1 MEVYKEI
8 FLGQDPIDLKIEKI
22 SKLFDSDEF
31 IPHIFFDEDFLN
43 MYIPFSTLVLNSI
56 ESNDIR
62 VFILTSLNKFTFK
75 TIQNEEFVLALNR
88 VLEEDNF
95 HNVILTLKIFASLLK
110 INIKSGNVVS
120 KSMSPKKPLSP
131 KGLSPKSPHSMKPS
145 SVSKPSPT
153 NNKSPHSTNKPLH
166 STITPSVS
174 LLDKHISVIVDLI
187 NSVFLKL
194 DNFEESTVDTT
205 FFTLSQI
212 FGYVSDVIQRQPQT
226 EKKIEGIVHR
236 TVSFFRLFLEHRRVI
251 DLTKY
256 NKSFSL
262 EMISTL
268 SKLFKIFSDSPL
280 FNIRND
286 ALNSTIFELSKFS
299 LFYCP
304 TDAID
309 LRKELFYYIFK
320 ILLKNKE
327 MYLPKIE
334 EFFDIRFFYL
344 DESYLINIKGLIGL
358 TDLALVFSGNL
369 SRRVPHELQ
378 RRTSE
383 ILESNLMMV
392 HEKLKKCTFEDL
404 ENEDQNEE
412 VKLNY
417 EKSLKFHLEIVY
429 ECVNLIYKQTTIA
442 EKFAL
447 QKAEFIDFC
456 YKQFLL
462 VSQVIESLKRII
474 KGNIREG
481 DSKVGDGKDNV
492 NSNISLGFNNTTS
505 SNNSNLTTN
514 TTTTTSTSHFSILK
528 STFLSLSKPLKE
540 IADSLTALLKNN
552 VEVSFPMADLFSAF
566 KGVLEILE
574 FSDFDE
580 KDGQFVNEILL
591 FFFTPF
597 GGSVHLDF
605 ITGLISQM
613 FAAPFFMKIYL
624 SILKRVPNLQMV
636 VTEIVYQLI
645 SMLTQEKS
653 KIHNFKKSIYSSKRL
668 SYPEM
673 VDLYEPVFDF
683 IADIYNY
690 NPSFISKKTMYAL
703 VNFLSRMI
711 SSQDIEDHRL
721 LLFLLGTFNV
731 KNDKSGSLHVYF
743 YKKLHVFVRDFFS
756 NYMLTLD
763 PLYLDIIFSFPI
775 NINAITS
782 EWAFLLNP
790 IRCALRLKDDISVK
804 AISAFIHIIEAS
816 KGEIITGGNKW
827 QIEDLFREI
836 YDLLDDQRFTISCS
850 QLLGRL
856 KSYHKNYLT
865 GSFYYYHQVNNH
877 VDIDHNKYVVD
888 SSCLLLENLVLKAI
902 EFLKGKIVFDETKTI
917 FDMNDIL
924 IFKKTLPEVNKN
936 LEGEE
941 ASFVIICEYI
951 NEKVRKIKL
960 SDNECGKESDKDLC
974 SNVVGYDNPALYND
988 NPPVFLYDAIISLFQ
1003 CSEDLN
1009 EKVEIFLKQIYEVA
1023 PLNTNPFLSGI
1034 PPYSL
1039 NGNIFLRALLESFG
1053 ESRLNLTCEL
1063 FYSLLSRIP
1072 SENLTGL
1079 LKEIISY
1086 FLTIRN
1092 GKMSRAAFRGLNS
1105 ILQWEKLPNLIIKED
1120 LRRILDGLAF
1130 HMGRM
1135 GIGFSNDSLAGIS
1148 ALVRKSDNLNCV
1160 CSVFKWAIDRITFGK
1175 PGDKSEMV
1183 FCEETLKM
1191 LF

>member
-31 IPHIFFDEDFLN
+31 IPHIFFDEDFLS

-56 ESNDIR
+56 ESNEIR

-131 KGLSPKSPHSMKPS
+131 KPMSPKSPHSI
-145 SVSKPSPT
+145 KPSPT
-153 NNKSPHSTNKPLH
+153 NKPPHSNKPLH
-166 STITPSVS
+166 SNNIPSVS

-429 ECVNLIYKQTTIA
+429 ECVNLIYKHTTIA

-456 YKQFLL
+456 YKPFLL
-462 VSQVIESLKRII
+462 VSQVIESLKRIMKRSGI
-474 KGNIREG
+474 NGSGGSNGGNG
-481 DSKVGDGKDNV
+481 KVGDGKDNV
-492 NSNISLGFNNTTS
+492 NSNISLGLNKTTS
-505 SNNSNLTTN
+505 TS
-514 TTTTTSTSHFSILK
+514 TTTTPNTTTSHFSILK

-552 VEVSFPMADLFSAF
+552 VKVAFPMADLFSAF

-574 FSDFDE
+574 FSEFDE

-613 FAAPFFMKIYL
+613 FATPFFMKIYL
-624 SILKRVPNLQMV
+624 SILKR
-636 VTEIVYQLI
+636 
-645 SMLTQEKS
+645 
-653 KIHNFKKSIYSSKRL
+653 
-668 SYPEM
+668 
-673 VDLYEPVFDF
+673 
-683 IADIYNY
+683 
-690 NPSFISKKTMYAL
+690 
-703 VNFLSRMI
+703 
-711 SSQDIEDHRL
+711 
-721 LLFLLGTFNV
+721 G
-731 KNDKSGSLHVYF
+731 
-743 YKKLHVFVRDFFS
+743 
-756 NYMLTLD
+756 D
-763 PLYLDIIFSFPI
+763 PLESTCRHASLTAWKLFVGWHQPSKP
-775 NINAITS
+775 S
-782 EWAFLLNP
+782 RS
-790 IRCALRLKDDISVK
+790 RC
-804 AISAFIHIIEAS
+804 
-816 KGEIITGGNKW
+816 W
-827 QIEDLFREI
+827 
-836 YDLLDDQRFTISCS
+836 C
-850 QLLGRL
+850 
-856 KSYHKNYLT
+856 
-865 GSFYYYHQVNNH
+865 
-877 VDIDHNKYVVD
+877 
-888 SSCLLLENLVLKAI
+888 
-902 EFLKGKIVFDETKTI
+902 
-917 FDMNDIL
+917 
-924 IFKKTLPEVNKN
+924 
-936 LEGEE
+936 
-941 ASFVIICEYI
+941 
-951 NEKVRKIKL
+951 
-960 SDNECGKESDKDLC
+960 
-974 SNVVGYDNPALYND
+974 
-988 NPPVFLYDAIISLFQ
+988 
-1003 CSEDLN
+1003 
-1009 EKVEIFLKQIYEVA
+1009 
-1023 PLNTNPFLSGI
+1023 
-1034 PPYSL
+1034 
-1039 NGNIFLRALLESFG
+1039 
-1053 ESRLNLTCEL
+1053 
-1063 FYSLLSRIP
+1063 
-1072 SENLTGL
+1072 
-1079 LKEIISY
+1079 
-1086 FLTIRN
+1086 
-1092 GKMSRAAFRGLNS
+1092 
-1105 ILQWEKLPNLIIKED
+1105 
-1120 LRRILDGLAF
+1120 
-1130 HMGRM
+1130 
-1135 GIGFSNDSLAGIS
+1135 
-1148 ALVRKSDNLNCV
+1148 
-1160 CSVFKWAIDRITFGK
+1160 
-1175 PGDKSEMV
+1175 
-1183 FCEETLKM
+1183 
-1191 LF
+1191 